1 MSLVINIFSIV
12 PVEVL
17 ADKRLTLKQ
26 MRVLIGLLSFRAK
39 NSDTVWPKREQLAE
53 RCGGMALC
61 QISTATTELCELGWL
76 EKVGQG
82 GKSCSSNYK
91 ITVPDLPQAVAESVK
106 VIKPVTVTESVTQT
120 VTESVTLPPQT
131 VTESVRGKKQS
142 IKNNRPGNRP
152 YTPHAMLEAM
162 NVSKYIADDWI
173 HIRKTKKAAITQTAL
188 DGIQREAD
196 KAGLSLEN
204 ALRFCC
210 ERGWSG
216 FNADWVLRDNPSAP
230 VQSGSKEPAREGARA
245 KLFGGSANATV

>member
-1 MSLVINIFSIV
+1 MNDVNIFAIV

-76 EKVGQG
+76 IKVGQG

-91 ITVPDLPQAVAESVK
+91 ITVPDFPITITESVT

-120 VTESVTLPPQT
+120 VTESVTLPHQT
-131 VTESVRGKKQS
+131 VTESVRGKKQT
-142 IKNNRPGNRP
+142 IKPNRQDNRPI
-152 YTPHAMLEAM
+152 TPLAMLAAM
-162 NVSKYIADDWI
+162 NVCESVANDWI
-173 HIRKTKKAAITQTAL
+173 QIRKTKKSAITQTAV
-188 DGIQREAD
+188 DGILREAG

-204 ALRFCC
+204 ALRVCC
-210 ERGWSG
+210 ERGWAG
-216 FNADWVLRDNPSAP
+216 FAADWYTNASQQKSAGKPSPDNFA
-230 VQSGSKEPAREGARA
+230 SKNYGEGIFS
-245 KLFGGSANATV
+245 L